1 MDCNSVDKK
10 DIGFCSCFPCGVDE
24 GPCTFDNECKDDLH
38 CGYKNCPSSF
48 DTNDNCCTKNDLLKS
63 PNFPNPYPINV
74 EETWLLTAH
83 EGSII
88 ILQFHFFDVRLI
100 AIIKISYEKYLYWPC
115 PHDDNRNVI

>member
-1 MDCNSVDKK
+1 MDCNSVDKN

-74 EETWLLTAH
+74 DH
-83 EGSII
+83 ELVENLKVLNAFGRYCGLSGNNFIARV
-88 ILQFHFFDVRLI
+88 FFVHI
-100 AIIKISYEKYLYWPC
+100 
-115 PHDDNRNVI
+115 